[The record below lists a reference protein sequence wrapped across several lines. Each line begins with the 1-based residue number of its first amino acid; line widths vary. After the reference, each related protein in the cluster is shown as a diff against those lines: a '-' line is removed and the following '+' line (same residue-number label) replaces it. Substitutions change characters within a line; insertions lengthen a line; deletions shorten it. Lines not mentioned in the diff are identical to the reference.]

1 MMFNFLRRQ
10 SALQIYIAAYDR
22 GLDANGNHKPD
33 HWAIIIT
40 KSLSHPGTAHHVI
53 HGHPLF
59 EYRHRDDVYVLKSQS
74 LLHVLHVGKV
84 YEKDI
89 SKLEAMFTTL
99 EVDNVNKGWNC
110 QDWVIDAMKK
120 IEKTKS
126 VTLERGIKM
135 EYLRE
140 LVKKA
145 SDGRDI

>member
-22 GLDANGNHKPD
+22 GLDANGNQKPD

-74 LLHVLHVGKV
+74 LSHVLHVGKV
-84 YEKDI
+84 YEKDVA
-89 SKLEAMFTTL
+89 KLEALFASL
-99 EVDNVNKGWNC
+99 EVDNVNRGWNC

-120 IEKTKS
+120 IEKMKS

-135 EYLRE
+135 EWLKE